1 MNRNELDQYIA
12 IINTVLLKSVV
23 KINKWR
29 EKFMLEVL
37 LLYLIIP
44 GRINFL
50 QLGRYG
56 RYGEQRY
63 RQQFGRKFD
72 WLSFNSSLVSSHIG
86 KRVAIAFDPSYISK
100 SGKRTPYLGRFWS
113 GCAKMAKKG
122 LEISGIGIIDMD
134 FHCCFHLEAVQTPPS
149 KTLEQ
154 VKWTLIDWYLHVLHV
169 RKEVLLRLT
178 RYVVADAYFS
188 KLAFVDGAVDMGFHV
203 VSRFRD
209 DAYFRYLTKEK
220 PSGGKGRPKLYDGKI
235 ELEHL
240 EEDRFEIITLEDGQ
254 GRILSAIVHSRSL
267 KRNVRLCIW
276 ESGDKK
282 VRKLY
287 FSTDTEM
294 KPMDVLEYYRTRFQV
309 EFCFRDAKQ
318 FTGLTDC
325 QSRDLDKL
333 HFHFNAAL
341 TSVNIAKAN
350 ALEKGTTFSMASVK
364 VLCHNIFLMK
374 RFISISGIEPDEEI
388 NRKIWEEAVRFAAI
402 AA

>member
-1 MNRNELDQYIA
+1 MNRNELDPYIA
-12 IINTVLLKSVV
+12 IINTALLKSVV

-50 QLGRYG
+50 RLGRYG

-72 WLSFNSSLVSSHIG
+72 WLSFNSGLASSHIG
-86 KRVAIAFDPSYISK
+86 KRVTIAFDPSYISK

-134 FHCCFHLEAVQTPPS
+134 LHSCFHLEAVQTPPS
-149 KTLEQ
+149 QTLEQ
-154 VKWTLIDWYLHVLHV
+154 VKWTLVDWYLHVLRM

-188 KLAFVDGAVDMGFHV
+188 KLAFVDGAVGMGFHV

-220 PSGGKGRPKLYDGKI
+220 PSGGKGRPKLYDGKVN
-235 ELEHL
+235 LEHL
-240 EEDRFEIITLEDGQ
+240 EEGRFEIIPLENGQ

-276 ESGDKK
+276 ESGDRK

-287 FSTDTEM
+287 GST
-294 KPMDVLEYYRTRFQV
+294 VI
-309 EFCFRDAKQ
+309 
-318 FTGLTDC
+318 
-325 QSRDLDKL
+325 
-333 HFHFNAAL
+333 
-341 TSVNIAKAN
+341 SV
-350 ALEKGTTFSMASVK
+350 S
-364 VLCHNIFLMK
+364 
-374 RFISISGIEPDEEI
+374 
-388 NRKIWEEAVRFAAI
+388 
-402 AA
+402 

>member
-12 IINTVLLKSVV
+12 IINTALLKSAV

-56 RYGEQRY
+56 RFGEQRY

-72 WLSFNSSLVSSHIG
+72 WLSFNSTLACQHMG

-100 SGKRTPYLGRFWS
+100 SGKCTPYLGRFWS

-134 FHCCFHLEAVQTPPS
+134 LHSCFHLEAVQTPPA
-149 KTLEQ
+149 KTLEE
-154 VKWTLIDWYLHVLHV
+154 VKWTLIDWYLHVLDV
-169 RKEVLLRLT
+169 RKELLLRLT
-178 RYVVADAYFS
+178 KYVVADAYFS
-188 KLAFVDGAVDMGFHV
+188 KSSFVDAILAMGFHV

-209 DAYFRYLTKEK
+209 DAYFRYLATEK

-235 ELEHL
+235 DMGHL
-240 EEDRFEIITLEDGQ
+240 EEDRFEIIPLEDGQ

-276 ESGDKK
+276 ESADKK

-318 FTGLTDC
+318 FAGLTDC

-341 TSVNIAKAN
+341 TSINIAKAK
-350 ALEKGTTFSMASVK
+350 ALEKGHAFSMASAK
-364 VLCHNIFLMK
+364 VLCHNIFLMQ
-374 RFISISGIEPDEEI
+374 RFISISGIKPNEEI
-388 NRKIWEEAVRFAAI
+388 IRRLWEEGVRFAAI